1 MLTKK
6 VWTMLRPSNICL
18 VFLLVITLLFRCS
31 KSKDKEEVKLDLINI
46 DSLTTQPQIM
56 ATSLTYKQR
65 DSLLKEV
72 YENGNN
78 DAYYILSNYYINF
91 GKKDDL
97 IKISKFL
104 SNNYNNSTAQYR
116 VYTEM
121 IYLYKNP
128 DCKEVSILCIPEN
141 KKELALTYLRM
152 AVKNKNKN
160 AILEY
165 DRLKRE
171 RMVK

>member
-91 GKKDDL
+91 GKKD
-97 IKISKFL
+97 
-104 SNNYNNSTAQYR
+104 
-116 VYTEM
+116 V
-121 IYLYKNP
+121 
-128 DCKEVSILCIPEN
+128 
-141 KKELALTYLRM
+141 
-152 AVKNKNKN
+152 
-160 AILEY
+160 
-165 DRLKRE
+165 
-171 RMVK
+171 